1 MGLLLRLAKN
11 RDDVLSNRKRMYGK
25 ASLSRLKQFLLSFAR
40 NGNIYPTSE
49 KVSLVQGA
57 VRLAM
62 LCEFLS
68 IPFGFLSWRLK
79 IPVQVTK

>member
-1 MGLLLRLAKN
+1 MQISSNDGIRVKVAVKREEAKA
-11 RDDVLSNRKRMYGK
+11 V
-25 ASLSRLKQFLLSFAR
+25 SFELCQKWKDL
-40 NGNIYPTSE
+40 PTSE
-49 KVSLVQGA
+49 KLSLVQGA

-68 IPFGFLSWRLK
+68 IPFGFLAWRLK